1 MWRLLALLG
10 STVLAIIGMISPLGA
25 QPARAIEHELVLI
38 TPVGKTLTDP
48 ALAEF
53 TRYARRRWNITV
65 KASAIAAGTPIA
77 YGRVLEWNGR
87 PAADILWGG
96 EAVLFDRLAERG
108 LLAPLELPPPV
119 ADSIPISIGQPKPVR
134 LRDPKG
140 FWIGTLLESYGIV
153 YHPKVFQRLGL
164 SEPSDWDDLLD
175 PRLRGQVVQCAP
187 TLSGSSH
194 GAYEVILQRDGEQK
208 GWEWLKR
215 LAGNTGIFVARSRDV
230 SSLVAR
236 GEFAAGFAAPSY
248 MALEDR
254 LAGFDIR
261 FAVPKTAPL
270 SIGTIAVLRGAPHP
284 KAARAF
290 VEFMLSASGQQVV
303 MDRGLFPINPTLRLQ
318 GAPGSTTE
326 IAVEFVSGIRSYFD
340 REVINVYDEELAD
353 RRYEDINT
361 RFRREIE
368 SVWQELKKKY

>member
-1 MWRLLALLG
+1 MDAC
-10 STVLAIIGMISPLGA
+10 S
-25 QPARAIEHELVLI
+25 
-38 TPVGKTLTDP
+38 
-48 ALAEF
+48 
-53 TRYARRRWNITV
+53 
-65 KASAIAAGTPIA
+65 
-77 YGRVLEWNGR
+77 WNGR

-108 LLAPLELPPPV
+108 LLAPLDLPPSV
-119 ADSIPISIGQPKPVR
+119 ADSVPVSIGQPKPVR

-153 YHPKVFQRLGL
+153 YHPKVFQRLGF
-164 SEPSDWDDLLD
+164 SDPSDWDDLLN

-194 GAYEVILQRDGEQK
+194 GAYEVILQRDGEQR
-208 GWEWLKR
+208 GWDWLKR
-215 LAGNTGIFVARSRDV
+215 LAGNTGMFAARSRDV

-270 SIGTIAVLRGAPHP
+270 SIGTIAVLKGAPHP
-284 KAARAF
+284 KAAR
-290 VEFMLSASGQQVV
+290 VRWSCCRPRGEVV
-303 MDRGLFPINPTLRLQ
+303 MGRGLSPTNPTLRLQ
-318 GAPGSTTE
+318 RASGSTTE
-326 IAVEFVSGIRSYFD
+326 IAVEFVGGIHSYFD
-340 REVINVYDEELAD
+340 REVINVYDEEVVE
-353 RRYEDINT
+353 RRYEGTNT
-361 RFRREIE
+361 RFRKEIK
-368 SVWQELKKKY
+368 SV